1 MNIQIH
7 TGRMGCAEPLCGHA
21 KNCLLPF
28 LYGSVYEGIPESG
41 IEVKAVSDECLAKC
55 VAVARGYDT
64 YL

>member
-1 MNIQIH
+1 MRSHYADTPRSVCFYI
-7 TGRMGCAEPLCGHA
+7 
-21 KNCLLPF
+21 
-28 LYGSVYEGIPESG
+28 YGSVYEGILKSG